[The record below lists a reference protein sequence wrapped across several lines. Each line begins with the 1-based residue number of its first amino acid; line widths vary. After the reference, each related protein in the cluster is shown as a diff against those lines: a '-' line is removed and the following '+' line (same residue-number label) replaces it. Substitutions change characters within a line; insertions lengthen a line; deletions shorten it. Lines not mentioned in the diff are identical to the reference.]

1 MSDLTK
7 QNPPSTTA
15 ARQGVGR
22 HPRWRRILLV
32 CVGNHI
38 RSPIAAAVL
47 AAHGGDDVVVRSA
60 GLRYRHVGK
69 GPHSNAIRAAAERGY
84 DIEDHIAV
92 KVNFR
97 LLEWADTIVAMDH
110 TVLDELQAIADEH
123 AAPKLRLYLDGEDVH
138 DPWEDAYPA
147 FRSCVEVIER
157 GAARHLP

>member
-1 MSDLTK
+1 MSDLT
-7 QNPPSTTA
+7 QQHPSTTTV
-15 ARQGVGR
+15 QEGDGR
-22 HPRWRRILLV
+22 HPRRRRILLV

-47 AAHGGDDVVVRSA
+47 AAHGGDAVVVRSA

-69 GPHSNAIRAAAERGY
+69 GPHSNAVRAAAEHGY

-97 LLEWADTIVAMDH
+97 MLEWADTILAMDH
-110 TVLDELQAIADEH
+110 TVLDELQATADEH
-123 AAPKLRLYLDGEDVH
+123 AAPKLRLYLDDEDVH

-147 FRSCVEVIER
+147 FRTCVEVIER